1 MLMGAPLHDPGDDA
15 HRVPFLAE
23 SVALGVAGIAVLA
36 TARLKWIAE
45 GVGSTLN
52 GQELADSL
60 RNGALVPDGG
70 KWVAA
75 AMYLLVALGG
85 LLLASSGF
93 AGRVVASAR
102 LVAGLGVA
110 AALALAAVAGWFP
123 LNRWSFGP
131 TLIVAACVVAVVVSV
146 FQLARPRRTLSPSPR
161 A

>member
-1 MLMGAPLHDPGDDA
+1 MGEPLHDSGDGA

-23 SVALGVAGIAVLA
+23 SVALGVAGIGVLA
-36 TARLKWIAE
+36 TARLSWITE

-75 AMYLLVALGG
+75 GMYLLVALGG

-102 LVAGLGVA
+102 LVVGLAVA
-110 AALALAAVAGWFP
+110 APFVFAAIAGWFP
-123 LNRWSFGP
+123 LNRWSLGP

-146 FQLARPRRTLSPSPR
+146 RQLTRPRRTLSPSPR